1 MHILTKIFIVLTALL
16 TVALVPLVMI
26 NTANDETFK
35 KRWLDAQADGKK
47 AIFEKDAAQRLQAR
61 GKQASEGPGAG
72 EGSGETGAQEN
83 RPGEQQ
89 N

>member
-47 AIFEKDAAQRLQAR
+47 AIFEKDAAQRLQDSETRAAMNQV
-61 GKQASEGPGAG
+61 QALLLPA
-72 EGSGETGAQEN
+72 ALL
-83 RPGEQQ
+83 RY
-89 N
+89 

>member
-1 MHILTKIFIVLTALL
+1 MRRRSRRNAFHEALGPFPHTRDPVDGAAALHILTKIFIVLTALL

-47 AIFEKDAAQRLQAR
+47 AIFEKD
-61 GKQASEGPGAG
+61 
-72 EGSGETGAQEN
+72 
-83 RPGEQQ
+83 
-89 N
+89 

>member
-35 KRWLDAQADGKK
+35 KRYILC
-47 AIFEKDAAQRLQAR
+47 
-61 GKQASEGPGAG
+61 
-72 EGSGETGAQEN
+72 
-83 RPGEQQ
+83 
-89 N
+89 